1 MWDELVAP
9 LLITPWGRRAGL
21 GVMVLMAILIFF
33 TFIMMIIN
41 LRNDIKLSFAT
52 KTTSRSID
60 STNETAKLIAQ
71 IPERHLFGKYGIVED
86 SSLLPVTSLQ
96 IHLVGVIKATPEK
109 FSKVIISESSQPAKV
124 YQVGD
129 KLPSTGVKIYAITS
143 DGVILDNSGR
153 MEKLPLQ
160 RTQLQFQGMPKPL
173 MGE

>member
-9 LLITPWGRRAGL
+9 LLITPWGRKAGL
-21 GVMVLMAILIFF
+21 GVMMTMAVLIFF
-33 TFIMMIIN
+33 TFIMMIVN
-41 LRNDIKLSFAT
+41 LRSDIKLSFAT
-52 KTTSRSID
+52 TKTRPVE

-71 IPERHLFGKYGIVED
+71 IPQRHLFGKYGIVEE

-160 RTQLQFQGMPKPL
+160 RTQLEFQGMPKPL